1 MENDTGMT
9 DILIEYNANGVQV
22 FADDCP
28 GAFARGETVEKA
40 IEKLPR
46 AIGEYRAWTGQG
58 TAAQTSELHPVFQ
71 YKSTAAVEEAETN
84 MLFPSE
90 RVPMDMAEYTR
101 KKALVL
107 RSAKDVMTL
116 FASIPQKDR
125 ALVKSRKCFY
135 GRIPQTS
142 REMLHHIHDVLPYY
156 ASCIGITYEPA
167 KDLVEDRMR
176 FFAALE
182 SIPKFLDATLFTAP
196 DGELWTR
203 KKVLRRILWH
213 DRIHARAMYRRAI
226 TFWQKDRIANPF
238 RFSEKEKK

>member
-1 MENDTGMT
+1 MT
-9 DILIEYNANGVQV
+9 EIIFEYNTNGAQV

-28 GAFARGETVEKA
+28 GAFARGGTAEKA

-46 AIGEYRAWTGQG
+46 ALGEYRAWTGQG
-58 TAAQTSELHPVFQ
+58 TAAQTSVLHPVLT
-71 YKSTAAVEEAETN
+71 YKSTAIVEEADTN
-84 MLFPSE
+84 VLFPSE
-90 RVPMDMAEYTR
+90 RLPMDMAEYTR

-107 RSAKDVMTL
+107 RSAKDVQAL

-142 REMLHHIHDVLPYY
+142 REMLCHINDMFPYY
-156 ASCIGITYEPA
+156 ASCIGLTYEPA

-182 SIPKFLDATLFTAP
+182 SVPHFLDATIFTAP

-203 KKVLRRILWH
+203 RKVLRRILWH
-213 DRIHARAMYRRAI
+213 DRIHARAMYRKAI

-238 RFSEKEKK
+238 RFSEKEKQ